1 MKLETEMDI
10 LAKFVATRLREQR
23 PGLESHPDAN
33 LLTAFAERSLVGR
46 ERSRMMEHLA
56 GCADCREAVGLALP
70 ATEIANLPGLQRASR
85 IGWLAWP
92 RLRWAVLAAG
102 MLVVASV
109 GIQQYSRRP
118 EKTLTSN
125 VVASGSVQ
133 PEASLGSA
141 KLLQPAF
148 PQGLAPSGDAQKVPA
163 ARRNRF
169 PAPGHEGSWA
179 IARAQKATAEI
190 PQSAEQVQSEGA
202 GLDADG
208 NAEGQNQVAQNRPE
222 APFPGPAFGDL
233 NVVKAKDP
241 MPEQATSESPTAQTS
256 PSPLLPAQRWSVT
269 AAGALQRSRDDGNT
283 WENVDPSPGDP
294 DGLQQKSK
302 KAETA
307 RNSSLVF
314 RAVAASGLEV
324 WAGASDGILY
334 HSSDGGSRWALT
346 TVTDSALMLAGD
358 ITSIQFS
365 DPLHGKIATST
376 GELWTSFDAGRTWHR
391 QQ

>member
-1 MKLETEMDI
+1 MKLDTEMDT
-10 LAKFVATRLREQR
+10 LPKFVATRLREQR
-23 PGLESHPDAN
+23 PAFESHPDTN
-33 LLTAFAERSLVGR
+33 LLAAFAERSLVGR
-46 ERSRMMEHLA
+46 ERTRVVEHLA
-56 GCADCREAVGLALP
+56 ACGDCREAVALALP
-70 ATEIANLPGLQRASR
+70 ATEIAHLPGFHRASR

-109 GIQQYSRRP
+109 GIQQYSRRQ
-118 EKTLTSN
+118 EKTVTSN
-125 VVASGSVQ
+125 VVASGSL
-133 PEASLGSA
+133 PRDASLGSS
-141 KLLQPAF
+141 KLHQPAF
-148 PQGLAPSGDAQKVPA
+148 PQVLAPAGDAQKVS
-163 ARRNRF
+163 ARRNRL
-169 PAPGHEGSWA
+169 PARVHEGSSV

-190 PQSAEQVQSEGA
+190 PRSAEEVQSEGA

-208 NAEGQNQVAQNRPE
+208 AAEGQNQLAQNRAE
-222 APFPGPAFGDL
+222 VPFPGRTFGDL

-241 MPEQATSESPTAQTS
+241 MPEQAASESPTAQTS
-256 PSPLLPAQRWSVT
+256 PSPMLPAQRWSVT
-269 AAGALQRSRDDGNT
+269 AAGALRRSLDDGNT
-283 WENVDPSPGDP
+283 WENVDPSPGDQ

-302 KAETA
+302 KAQAA

-346 TVTDSALMLAGD
+346 TVTDSALILTGD
-358 ITSIQFS
+358 ITGIQFS
-365 DPLHGKIATST
+365 DVLHGKIATST
-376 GELWTSFDAGRTWHR
+376 GELWTTFDAGRTWHR